1 MQERF
6 HDWITTIG
14 SAALVAF
21 IATCVDAPTVAT
33 YTCEDDAADNQRCQ
47 LADTFA
53 ARPILPV
60 DVNDMTARAVSASN

>member
-6 HDWITTIG
+6 RDWITTIG

-33 YTCEDDAADNQRCQ
+33 YTCDDDADTQRCQ

-60 DVNDMTARAVSASN
+60 DVDDMTARAVSASN